1 MSKAYNPYY
10 HGTRVTESP
19 TRMAAP
25 VKGTS
30 GLQVI
35 IGTAP
40 VHRGGEYKNL
50 VNKPILIENWD
61 EALDVIGYSDDWG
74 KYTLCQ
80 SMYACFK
87 KYNVSPVIFVNVLD
101 PDKDVMDVDEMTWKP
116 GDGKEFTIKNPEIV
130 CDTIKVSNGQE
141 ELAVDTDYVVSVDE
155 NGSIILTLLG
165 SGNFSNAET
174 LTISAKEISYDAQEM
189 KLRVIGGYSMDEG
202 KNKGIS
208 CVNDVFPLYQMAPGL
223 ILAPGWSQYTEVST
237 ALQAAT
243 ININGEFSANA
254 IVDIDCSE
262 EGAVKC
268 EDFQNQK
275 AAQCVVDKNTI
286 AVWPKL
292 RSDGKD
298 FYFSSVYAAGIAYLD
313 AANEDVPNLS
323 PSNKSALIT
332 AVVLENG
339 EEIRIDKQ
347 NANNFVN
354 AYGGVTAINYGGW
367 KFWGN
372 NTAEFPETKDPKDR
386 WICARRFFNYY
397 KNRLILTMA
406 KRVDDF
412 GDFRK
417 ITAICDDENVWFNAM
432 SSQLYIAGGKVQ
444 YHEEDNTIEDI
455 VNGSIKFRVTLA
467 TYLPMEDIAFDI
479 EFDPEILQKAL
490 RGE

>member
-1 MSKAYNPYY
+1 MNKTYN
-10 HGTRVTESP
+10 HGVRVTETP
-19 TRMAAP
+19 TRMASPA
-25 VKGTS
+25 KGTS

-40 VHRGGEYKNL
+40 VHQKKEYKDL
-50 VNKPILIENWD
+50 VNKPILVECWD
-61 EALDVIGYSDDWG
+61 DALDLMGYSDDWE

-80 SMYACFK
+80 SMYASFK
-87 KYNVSPVIFVNVLD
+87 KYNISPVVLVNVLD
-101 PDKDVMDVDEMTWKP
+101 PDKDVKDITAMEWKS
-116 GDGKEFTIKNPEIV
+116 GETKEFVFESQEIV
-130 CDTIKVSNGQE
+130 RRTIKVSDGQE
-141 ELAVDTDYVVSVDE
+141 ELVAEKDYVVTVDE
-155 NGSIILTLLG
+155 SGSIILTLL
-165 SGNFSNAET
+165 SSSNHYNAET
-174 LTISAKEISYDAQEM
+174 LTVNAKEISYETEEM
-189 KLRVIGGYSMDEG
+189 KLRIIGGYSMEEG

-243 ININGEFSANA
+243 VNINGEFSANA
-254 IVDIDCSE
+254 IVDIDCSGN
-262 EGAVKC
+262 GAVKC
-268 EDFQNQK
+268 EDFQKQK
-275 AAQCVVDKNTI
+275 EAQCVVDKNTI

-298 FYFSSVYAAGIAYLD
+298 FYYSALYAAGIAYLD
-313 AANEDVPNLS
+313 ASNEDIPNLS
-323 PSNKSALIT
+323 PSNKPALISAT
-332 AVVLENG
+332 VLESG
-339 EEIRIDKQ
+339 EELRIDKQ
-347 NANNFVN
+347 NANNYVN

-367 KFWGN
+367 RFWGN
-372 NTAEFPETKDPKDR
+372 NTAEFPATKDPKDR

-406 KRVDDF
+406 KRVDDL

-444 YHEEDNTIEDI
+444 YNEEDNSIDNI
-455 VNGSIKFRVTLA
+455 VNGSLKFRVKLA